1 MSQHFEVDV
10 VSEKKIRP
18 FARVMARIV
27 PQEELDRLGI
37 EEGMSR
43 SHITTT
49 PEVGEWGG

>member
-1 MSQHFEVDV
+1 MSKPFEIDV
-10 VSEKKIRP
+10 ASENKVRP
-18 FARVMARIV
+18 FARVMARVV

-49 PEVGEWGG
+49 PEVGEHGG